1 MTFEEQLLRKFVGQ
15 RADKQRVRGVL
26 REPDALRALDQVS
39 RPQREEARFL
49 DQSGKTLLEMGLA
62 LPPTGDF
69 SGPEQNTMMAPLLF

>member
-26 REPDALRALDQVS
+26 
-39 RPQREEARFL
+39 REEARFL

>member
-26 REPDALRALDQVS
+26 REPDAL
-39 RPQREEARFL
+39 RFL